1 MSILVVDGVVK
12 NYAWGQVDGLVP
24 WCPPSGEP
32 QAEFWFGAHPGGPSP
47 IADDPQR
54 TLADIDG
61 LEDLPLVKL
70 LAAAEPLSIQVHPD
84 ADRAAA
90 GFDGQ
95 TADGPQLFADP
106 HEKSEIVIALTP
118 FQAHAGWRNP
128 AEAADLFARAGAS
141 PELVALITASP
152 RHVAVQSVLALDP
165 QSQQEISGRI
175 VGAAI
180 DAHWPPAAVS
190 ALAKIVSSYPDD
202 PGALVVPLLQHHTL
216 EPGEA
221 LAVPAGVV
229 HSYIDGLAI
238 EVMTSSDN
246 VLRLGLTAKPI
257 AIPEAVAAIRTDRE
271 PVVLPSAQ
279 AYRPEGMPFTVEMI
293 DAPEEPRDVTLA
305 QGVARVILCLEGEVR
320 VQACVARPGQAVVV
334 SADES
339 ATNAVVGGRAVLVTA
354 EGSR

>member
-24 WCPPSGEP
+24 WCPPTGEP
-32 QAEFWFGAHPGGPSP
+32 QAELWFGAHPGGPSP
-47 IADDPQR
+47 ITDGSQR
-54 TLADIDG
+54 TLADIEG
-61 LEDLPLVKL
+61 LGDLPLVKL
-70 LAAAEPLSIQVHPD
+70 LAAAKPLSIQVHPD
-84 ADRAAA
+84 ADRAAS
-90 GFDGQ
+90 GFQAQASG
-95 TADGPQLFADP
+95 GPQLFADP

-118 FQAHAGWRNP
+118 FQTHAGWRDP

-141 PELVALITASP
+141 VGLVSLIAQSP
-152 RHVAVQSVLALDP
+152 RPVAVEAVLAVEP
-165 QSQQEISGRI
+165 QIQQELSGQI
-175 VGAAI
+175 VAAAI

-190 ALAKIVSSYPDD
+190 ALATIVSTYPNDA
-202 PGALVVPLLQHHTL
+202 GALVVPLLRHHTL

-257 AIPEAVAAIRTDRE
+257 AIPEAVAAIRTDRG
-271 PVVLPSAQ
+271 PVVLPAAQ

-293 DAPEEPRDVTLA
+293 DAPEESRAVRLA
-305 QGVARVILCLEGEVR
+305 HGVARVVLCLEGEAQ
-320 VQACVARPGQAVVV
+320 VQACVASPGQAVIV
-334 SADES
+334 SADEPEM
-339 ATNAVVGGRAVLVTA
+339 TAVIRGRAVRVTSK
-354 EGSR
+354 GSR